1 MPGTGV
7 STSGAVITGWAHV
20 QQSIGKILTTAI
32 GTRVMRREF
41 GSELMGLIDAPMTD
55 RVVLAFYVSIANA
68 IAKWEPRYR
77 LTAVSVTK
85 AEATGVLSIQLTGDY
100 FPRGHLGDFTVSSN
114 KIADVLIGTP

>member
-20 QQSIGKILTTAI
+20 EQSIRKILTTAT

-41 GSELMGLIDAPMTD
+41 GSEVMALIDSPMTE
-55 RVVLAFYVSIANA
+55 RVVLAFYVAIANS
-68 IAKWEPRYR
+68 ITRWEPRYR
-77 LTAVSVTK
+77 LTAVSVEQ
-85 AEATGVLSIQLTGDY
+85 ADATGVLSIRLAGDY

-114 KIADVLIGTP
+114 KIADVLIGS